1 MTTINNAGTK
11 QNPCKFKKAAVMMF
25 NNIFKILQY
34 SFLLPL
40 SITKQWN
47 SAHFPP
53 NTKYLE
59 Y

>member
-34 SFLLPL
+34 SFLLP
-40 SITKQWN
+40 SFTFE
-47 SAHFPP
+47 H
-53 NTKYLE
+53 Y
-59 Y
+59 